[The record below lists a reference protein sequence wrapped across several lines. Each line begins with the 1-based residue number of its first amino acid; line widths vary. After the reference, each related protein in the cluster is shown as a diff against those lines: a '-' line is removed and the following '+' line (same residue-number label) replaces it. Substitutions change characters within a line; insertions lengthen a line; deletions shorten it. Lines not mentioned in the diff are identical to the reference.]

1 MTDPGQVMATLDSYA
16 REMDDLSRKLAD
28 VERRFEPVEAR
39 YEAFLDA
46 HSVGLWE
53 AHQDGQKLPG
63 EDLRLRLARRDMPA
77 DLLGEYS
84 SLLHSRKRL
93 ERRISALAK
102 AISAQQSILSALKM
116 EMEAVR

>member
-39 YEAFLDA
+39 YEAFLDGFY
-46 HSVGLWE
+46 VKLWE
-53 AHQDGQKLPG
+53 QEKKLPG
-63 EDLRLRLARRDMPA
+63 EDMRLRLARSDMPA

-93 ERRISALAK
+93 ERRIASLKA
-102 AISAQQSILSALKM
+102 AISAQQSILAALRM